1 MRART
6 VTRTGSFG
14 RACLL
19 GLLGVAWPGAATA
32 RPAPPEADAEAD
44 PPGVIRLEVV
54 RAGGAEPCPG
64 ADYFDNRI
72 TAMRGGEELFSP
84 AGRLLLLFTMAPAG
98 GGYRGRAE
106 LSTPDG
112 ERLYDRETRVVED
125 CTMLAAGLAVGFAQS
140 WKELAGKARAHRPGK
155 TPAEPPPPPVRAA
168 PPPPSP
174 ASLQVIR
181 SPAPTIPPVR
191 LPVCKLWLGGYCL
204 LVDIYSF
211 GLSAGALMTL
221 GFTADVGPGA
231 YVGAELRP
239 SEHFS
244 FELQLRGIFPARVV
258 ASEPIDPT
266 QPYEPGKEPSFGG
279 VAMLLVPCFRYSWF
293 MGCVVGQ
300 FGFNVSQSPVDHA
313 LGPSLGV
320 GPRLGVDIPFLERFA
335 VRAWGDVMFEAPSTY
350 ALDDV
355 NLKWTQSPVVG
366 MLGAGVAVSFK

>member
-1 MRART
+1 MGQRT

-14 RACLL
+14 ACLL

-140 WKELAGKARAHRPGK
+140 WKELAGKARTRKPGK
-155 TPAEPPPPPVRAA
+155 TPAEPPAPPVRAV
-168 PPPPSP
+168 PPPPSSP

-181 SPAPTIPPVR
+181 SPAPTLPPVR

-266 QPYEPGKEPSFGG
+266 EPYGSPKEPDFSNMAVLF
-279 VAMLLVPCFRYSWF
+279 VPCFRYSWF
-293 MGCVVGQ
+293 MGCAVGQ
-300 FGFNVSQSPVDHA
+300 FGFNIIQTPYEAGLS
-313 LGPSLGV
+313 PSLGG
-320 GPRLGVDIPFLERFA
+320 GPRLGVEIPFLERFA
-335 VRAWGDVMFEAPSTY
+335 VRAWGDLIFQLPNTHTI
-350 ALDDV
+350 DDQ
-355 NLKWTQSPVVG
+355 NLQWTQSPVVG
-366 MLGAGVAVSFK
+366 MLSAGLVVNFK